1 MSFNITLYKN
11 KSRQNQ
17 RVKDLEEIETMS
29 GTLKSECSIVDPVIL
44 FESSE
49 NLRYCNYMYI
59 PNFGRYY
66 FINDIIHV
74 RNNLYEI
81 RAHCDVLS
89 SSGSALLDCVG
100 IIRRQENDWNLYL
113 DDGAFKVYSNPN
125 VVQKAFPSGFSTSNL
140 TYILAVAGS

>member
-1 MSFNITLYKN
+1 MSFNIILYKN
-11 KSRQNQ
+11 KSRQKE

-29 GTLKSECSIVDPVIL
+29 GNLKNECSIIDPVIL
-44 FESSE
+44 IESTE
-49 NLRYCNYMYI
+49 NLRSCNYMYI

-66 FINDIIHV
+66 FINNIVHV
-74 RNNLYEI
+74 RAGLYEI
-81 RAHCDVLS
+81 HAHCDVLS
-89 SSGSALLDCVG
+89 SSGDALLNCVG
-100 IIRRQENDWNLYL
+100 IIRRQENNWNLYL

>member
-1 MSFNITLYKN
+1 MSFELKLYKN
-11 KSRQNQ
+11 KSRKNE
-17 RVKDLEEIETMS
+17 RVKDLDEIETMT
-29 GTLKSECSIVDPVIL
+29 GTLRAECSIIDPVIRV
-44 FESSE
+44 ETST
-49 NLRYCNYMYI
+49 NLKNCNYMYI
-59 PNFGRYY
+59 SKFGRYY
-66 FINDIIHV
+66 FINDIVHV

-89 SSGSALLDCVG
+89 SSGNALLDCVG